1 MFIRIYYE
9 GHSKDINLQDCNRFS
24 IGNSNNDN
32 FVIDNADLVARH
44 AVITNNN
51 GKWELSCNGT
61 IYLNGTAVKNEEL
74 KPSQIYILSHAYR
87 ISMLVIADYAKN
99 GIEIDLT
106 KLPLRIGRE
115 KSNDIT
121 LSSPIISSSHA
132 VILKNGSDL
141 TVQDQ
146 SSTNGTYVN
155 GNIVQ
160 TANLNNG
167 DEIIIGDC
175 KLIYDSGKL
184 YIYGNVCNAYKKDGH
199 TENVSEQP
207 DKVMFKRSPR
217 LKLDVPTGEII
228 IQSPPN
234 IGTKPEINWLSVFL
248 PSFGT
253 VGVSVIATLLMG
265 MSPTMLAFTAPMS
278 LIGVAVSI
286 INYLKQS
293 KKHTGQE
300 KLRLEKYT
308 QHLDSIIEK
317 IETKQD
323 EQRTALVSANPDINE
338 CFDIVKRV
346 DRRLWE
352 RRPSDKDFMSVRI
365 GSGNLDFSMTI
376 KAPQKTLSL
385 VEDSLLNRA
394 IEISEKYQSVKD
406 LPITCSIL
414 KNSSCGIVGSSK
426 GSFKLLNNI
435 LVHLAT
441 YHCYTEVK
449 IVFLIDEKD
458 CNNLEWAFH
467 LPHCYD
473 DERQSV
479 YIAKNKK
486 EAEKLFG
493 DFEPLYKERTKETSE
508 SHYDAKLQIPY
519 YLFVI
524 TSPQLIKGETFNKFL
539 YGNNSEIGLG
549 SIFLYDSIHTLPKEC
564 NVIIETEDN
573 EGIIY
578 NKDNASNTVSFRFDT
593 CLNESFAEFG
603 KKIKTIYCDDL
614 NAEATIT
621 KSITL
626 YELLKIRSANEL
638 NLSVRWNNSNVIKS
652 MAAPLGVKEKNEIV
666 YLDLHEDAHGPHGLV
681 AGTTG
686 SGKSEILQAYILSM
700 ATLYHP
706 YEVGF
711 VIIDFK
717 GGGMANQFEELPH
730 LIGAITDIDGK
741 EINRSL
747 LSIRAEIDKRKQ
759 LFAENGV
766 NKIDSYIELY
776 KNNKVKTPLPH
787 LIIIVDEFAELKANQ
802 PEFMN
807 ELISTARIGR
817 SLGIHL
823 ILATQKPAG
832 QVNDQIWTNSKF
844 QICLKVQDK
853 TDSQE
858 VIKSPLAAKIKEP
871 GRAYLRVGNDEIFE
885 LFQSGYSG
893 AKVKL
898 PDGTVSSQLKEIVQ
912 YIKKYCMD
920 NGIKPLL
927 PICLPALP
935 HKIDFN
941 ESVAF
946 NIKDRAKIPVGL
958 YDYPTAQAQG
968 EALIN
973 LDQNTFVI
981 GAAQTGK
988 TNLLQCI
995 IRTLSTLYSPIEVG
1009 IYIIDFASMSLKIFE
1024 TLHHVGG
1031 VVTSDEDEKLKNL
1044 FKLLIS
1050 EIDRRKK
1057 RTVEVGVSSFHAY
1070 LQAGFTD
1077 MERIVVL
1084 LDDFVAYK
1092 EIYGEDFDDVF
1103 AQICKDGIT
1112 YGISVIATSTQT
1124 TGFGYK
1130 FLSLFADRVAFMCN
1144 DNSEYSDLFSGC
1156 RMQPSNIAGRAL
1168 YKDFDCVLEM
1178 QTYLAFKGDMEV
1190 ERSNSMK
1197 DYVQNI
1203 NEKNEGVYAKKIPCV
1218 PGKLTLSYIKQNFNI
1233 NSIQYEY
1240 VIGLNYADVSVV
1252 TLDFNS
1258 IGELAVVGKSTE
1270 RKTQIISKLI
1280 DIFKSSIIE
1289 APVKIRIIDSVARP
1303 LKKYSNLSFV
1313 DQYTID
1319 CNEMD
1324 SLLEDVDALISERYS
1339 LLVNDKMNELKA
1351 LPLVLIIVNNNDAID
1366 FVSSTKDLM
1375 DKYRKASKQMKALKI
1390 AFIYSDIDN
1399 VNVSFGAPEILK
1411 KLKETKNSIMTDDLM
1426 DIQFYDIPPNIVRMH
1441 KKLQSGDAFFM
1452 LDGEIKRMK
1461 LIEEE

>member
-1 MFIRIYYE
+1 MFIRVYFE
-9 GHSKDINLQDCNRFS
+9 GHSKDIDLQNCNQFS
-24 IGNSNNDN
+24 IGSSGNDN
-32 FVIDNADLVARH
+32 CVINNADLVARH

-51 GKWELSCNGT
+51 GKFGLSCNGT
-61 IYLNGTAVKNEEL
+61 IYLNGTVIKNAEL
-74 KPSQIYILSHAYR
+74 KPSQIYILSRTYK
-87 ISMLVIADYAKN
+87 ISMLVIADYAKD
-99 GIEIDLT
+99 GIEIDLS
-106 KLPLRIGRE
+106 KPQIRIGRE
-115 KSNDIT
+115 NNNDIT

-132 VILKNGSDL
+132 IIRKNGSDL
-141 TVQDQ
+141 IVQDQ
-146 SSTNGTYVN
+146 NSMNGTYVN
-155 GNIVQ
+155 GNLVQ
-160 TANLNNG
+160 AANLNNG

-175 KLIYDSGKL
+175 KLIYDNNKL
-184 YIYGNVCNAYKKDGH
+184 YIYGSAS
-199 TENVSEQP
+199 NVSRKAERTGNISEQS

-228 IQSPPN
+228 VQSPPN

-248 PSFGT
+248 PSLGT
-253 VGVSVIATLLMG
+253 VGVSLVVTFVIG
-265 MSPTMLAFTAPMS
+265 MSPMMLAFTAPMS
-278 LIGVAVSI
+278 IIGVVVSI
-286 INYLKQS
+286 LNYFKQS

-300 KLRLEKYT
+300 ALRLEKYT
-308 QHLDSIIEK
+308 QHLDAVIEQ

-346 DRRLWE
+346 NRRLWE

-365 GSGNLDFSMTI
+365 GSGNLDFSMNI

-394 IEISEKYQSVKD
+394 IEIPEKYHLLKD

-414 KNSSCGIVGSSK
+414 KYSSCGIVGNYDSSL
-426 GSFKLLNNI
+426 KLLNNI
-435 LVHLAT
+435 LVNLAT
-441 YHCYTEVK
+441 HHCYTEVK
-449 IVFLIDEKD
+449 IVFLVNEKD
-458 CNNLEWAFH
+458 CKNLEWAFN

-473 DERQSV
+473 DERQST

-493 DFEPLYKERTKETSE
+493 EFEPVFKERTKETSE
-508 SHYDAKLQIPY
+508 NHYDARLQIPY

-524 TSPQLIKGETFNKFL
+524 TSPQLIKGETFSKFL
-539 YGNNSEIGLG
+539 YSNNSEIGLG
-549 SIFLYDSIHTLPKEC
+549 SIFLYDSIHALPKEC
-564 NVIIETEDN
+564 NVIIETKDN

-578 NKDNASNTVSFRFDT
+578 NKDNASNKVSFRFDASSG
-593 CLNESFAEFG
+593 NAFIEFG
-603 KKIKTIYCDDL
+603 QKIKTIYCDDL

-626 YELLKIRSANEL
+626 YELLKINSANEL

-666 YLDLHEDAHGPHGLV
+666 YLDLHEEAHGPHGLV

-747 LSIRAEIDKRKQ
+747 LSIRAELDKRKQ

-776 KNNKVKTPLPH
+776 KNNKVKAPLPH

-802 PEFMN
+802 PEFMD

-858 VIKSPLAAKIKEP
+858 VIKSPLAARIKEP

-898 PDGTVSSQLKEIVQ
+898 TDGTVSNQLKEIVK
-912 YIKKYCMD
+912 YIKKYCSD
-920 NGIKPLL
+920 NNIKPLL

-935 HKIDFN
+935 RKIDFN
-941 ESVAF
+941 ESVALDMR
-946 NIKDRAKIPVGL
+946 NVAKIPVGL

-973 LDQNTFVI
+973 LEQNTFVI
-981 GAAQTGK
+981 GATQTGK
-988 TNLLQCI
+988 TNLLQCV
-995 IRTLSTLYSPIEVG
+995 IRTLSTAYSPNEVSL
-1009 IYIIDFASMSLKIFE
+1009 YIIDFASMSLKVFE
-1024 TLHHVGG
+1024 TLNHVGG
-1031 VVTSDEDEKLKNL
+1031 VVTRDEDEKLKNL

-1050 EIDRRKK
+1050 EIDRRKR
-1057 RTVEVGVSSFHAY
+1057 RTVEVGVSSFNAY

-1077 MERIVVL
+1077 MERIVIL

-1103 AQICKDGIT
+1103 AQICKDGVT

-1130 FLSLFADRVAFMCN
+1130 FLSLFADRIAFTCN
-1144 DNSEYSDLFSGC
+1144 DNSEYSDLFNGC
-1156 RMQPSNIAGRAL
+1156 RMQPSNITGRAL

-1178 QTYLAFKGDMEV
+1178 QTYLAFKGDIEV

-1197 DYVQNI
+1197 DYIQHI
-1203 NEKNEGVYAKKIPCV
+1203 NKKNEGVYAKKIPCV
-1218 PGKLTLSYIKQNFNI
+1218 PEKLTMSYIKQNHNADQL
-1233 NSIQYEY
+1233 QYEY
-1240 VIGLNYADVSVV
+1240 IIGLDYAEVSVV

-1258 IGELAVVGKSTE
+1258 IGEFSIVGKSTE
-1270 RKTQIISKLI
+1270 RKVQIISKLI
-1280 DIFKSSIIE
+1280 DIFKSNIIE
-1289 APVKIRIIDSVARP
+1289 EPVKIRIIDSISRP

-1313 DQYTID
+1313 EQYTID
-1319 CNEMD
+1319 YNEMD
-1324 SLLEDVDALISERYS
+1324 SILEDVDDLISERYS
-1339 LLVNDKMNELKA
+1339 LLVNDKMDELKA
-1351 LPLVLIIVNNNDAID
+1351 LPLILIIINNNDAID

-1399 VNVSFGAPEILK
+1399 ANVSFGAPEILK
-1411 KLKETKNSIMTDDLM
+1411 KLKETKNSIMIDNLK
-1426 DIQFYDIPPNIVRMH
+1426 DIQFYDIQPNIVRMH
-1441 KKLQSGDAFFM
+1441 KKLQNGDAFFM
-1452 LDGEIKRMK
+1452 IDGEIKRIK
-1461 LIEEE
+1461 IIEEE